1 MVELLKNS
9 KMKKGLVYAFIGIG
23 VGVSGYAI
31 YLLVKNLNDAR
42 IDSKTVSVEE
52 ALAELEK
59 SR

>member
-1 MVELLKNS
+1 
-9 KMKKGLVYAFIGIG
+9 MKKGLVYALIGIGIG
-23 VGVSGYAI
+23 VTGYSI
-31 YLLVKNLNDAR
+31 YFIIRNINNAR

>member
-1 MVELLKNS
+1 
-9 KMKKGLVYAFIGIG
+9 MKKVLVYVFIGLG
-23 VGVSGYAI
+23 VGVGGYAS
-31 YLLVKNLNDAR
+31 YLLIKNFNDAR

>member
-1 MVELLKNS
+1 
-9 KMKKGLVYAFIGIG
+9 MKKGLVYAFIGLG

-31 YLLVKNLNDAR
+31 YFLVKNFNNAR

>member
-1 MVELLKNS
+1 
-9 KMKKGLVYAFIGIG
+9 MKKVLVYALIGLG
-23 VGVSGYAI
+23 VGVSGYAS
-31 YLLVKNLNDAR
+31 YLIFKKLGDAR

>member
-1 MVELLKNS
+1 MVELHNNS
-9 KMKKGLVYAFIGIG
+9 NMKKGLVYAFIGLGLG
-23 VGVSGYAI
+23 VGGYAT
-31 YLLVKNLNDAR
+31 YLLIKNFNDAR